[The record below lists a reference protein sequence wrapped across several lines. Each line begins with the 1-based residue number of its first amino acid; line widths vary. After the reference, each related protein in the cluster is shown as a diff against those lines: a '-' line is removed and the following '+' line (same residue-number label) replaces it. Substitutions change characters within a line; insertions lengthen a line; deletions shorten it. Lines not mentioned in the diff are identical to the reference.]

1 MPNNTL
7 PDDLNPALIEVCAR
21 FIGKL
26 TGLVP
31 SPVADFPPEMH
42 AAFRAF
48 ASEVYAIVRENI
60 TGPEPRAEV
69 TDDDKVCASRYRWL
83 SRQVVATHSRDD
95 LSCRWEVDY
104 VLRGKSFDAAVDAA
118 RAAAAG

>member
-31 SPVADFPPEMH
+31 PPVADFPPEMH

-60 TGPEPRAEV
+60 TGTEPRAEV
-69 TDDDKVCASRYRWL
+69 TDKGIAAVDKL
-83 SRQVVATHSRDD
+83 
-95 LSCRWEVDY
+95 
-104 VLRGKSFDAAVDAA
+104 LRSNAIFLGRAKLEQIVDAA
-118 RAAAAG
+118 RTGASS